1 VYGKAC
7 LATNEISTCQ
17 FDNPLSSS
25 PRSQPNVLRCT
36 SSPDNPAGNCLLGPQ
51 KHGDG
56 CKHENEC
63 ASGNCVKQL
72 GICEGVPEMNQ
83 CRPGFPDPCAA
94 GKRPTYCAP
103 NPASPLGGFCA
114 AVIPVKVKC
123 NYPTACERGTFCAGP
138 SPDDQKCIPLFS
150 VANLANTTLGPYM
163 CESANALLTDSA
175 NGIYQCVDPAVTQ
188 IGIPCNLRDVPPPGY
203 ECKCSRKGQTFLRP
217 VGGLGLSARAT
228 VWKDL
233 YKCLIKSAGPMGDLC
248 QFDAAD
254 MTSIRYGSCAYYGC
268 YPLYLKLMEA
278 TGSRIFKDPLLDFE
292 PTASCE
298 VESANSFYD
307 RVSGGRGSRA
317 GGSKKFSAGVPGPLS
332 LSHTHTHTPLPAF
345 SLPQLL
351 TSPCIQIPGMDT
363 WKCASLNPYDSL
375 SVGDTTAV
383 MLVIFAGV
391 WGGYLYHMWY
401 FRKENGV
408 VFPCRRLN

>member
-1 VYGKAC
+1 M
-7 LATNEISTCQ
+7 
-17 FDNPLSSS
+17 
-25 PRSQPNVLRCT
+25 LRCT
-36 SSPDNPAGNCLLGPQ
+36 TSSIDNPAGTCLLGPQ

-56 CKHENEC
+56 CKQENEC

-72 GICEGVPEMNQ
+72 GICEGVPEMND
-83 CRPGFPDPCAA
+83 CKPGFPDPCAA

-103 NPASPLGGFCA
+103 IPGTPLGGRCT
-114 AVIPVKVKC
+114 AVIPAKVKC

-138 SPDDQKCIPLFS
+138 TPDDQKCIPLFS
-150 VANLANTTLGPYM
+150 IASKLNTTLGPYM
-163 CESANALLTDSA
+163 CESANAILIDSV
-175 NGIYQCVDPAVTQ
+175 NGVYQCVDPADSQ
-188 IGIPCNLRDVPPPGY
+188 IGVPCNLRDAPPAGY
-203 ECKCSRKGQTFLRP
+203 ECKCSRKGQTTLRP

-233 YKCLIKSAGPMGDLC
+233 YKCLIKSAGPMGDVC

-298 VESANSFYD
+298 IESANSYYD
-307 RVSGGRGSRA
+307 RL
-317 GGSKKFSAGVPGPLS
+317 LS
-332 LSHTHTHTPLPAF
+332 
-345 SLPQLL
+345 
-351 TSPCIQIPGMDT
+351 SPCIQIPGMDT